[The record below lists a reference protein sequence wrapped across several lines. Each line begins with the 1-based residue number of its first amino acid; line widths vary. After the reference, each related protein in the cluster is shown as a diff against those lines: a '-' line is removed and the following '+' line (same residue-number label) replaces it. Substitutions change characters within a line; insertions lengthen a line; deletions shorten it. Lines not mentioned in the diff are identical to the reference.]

1 MMVQWVV
8 YYLSMLNMEA
18 WKIWYVI
25 SLQYLQIFQKG
36 RAPEICLSS
45 TLFKTTEER
54 DIFGTTFS
62 WNVKSAK
69 LKRILSGSASSLSKY
84 YSIQQ
89 VKDCFEERKLIRTQS
104 MTRQQQSD
112 WYNMLLDI
120 LIRHSLRL
128 HWTLTRHERMWEI
141 SGHSIVMDRYFQ
153 VSWCPYKYVFL
164 SNLGQKWTFSV
175 SVLKRY
181 ICSQSGGVVGLRLGT
196 KCNSLS
202 VTGGRIASCN
212 SKALMKISPSKNPLF
227 SLYQR
232 GREVEK
238 L

>member
-1 MMVQWVV
+1 MSCVLLEHVKHG
-8 YYLSMLNMEA
+8 SM
-18 WKIWYVI
+18 KIWYI
-25 SLQYLQIFQKG
+25 NIYNIYRSFFLRG

-69 LKRILSGSASSLSKY
+69 LKRIFSGSASSLSKY

-104 MTRQQQSD
+104 MTRQQKRG

-164 SNLGQKWTFSV
+164 SNLGQKWTFFSV
-175 SVLKRY
+175 SVSKSY
-181 ICSQSGGVVGLRLGT
+181 IL
-196 KCNSLS
+196 
-202 VTGGRIASCN
+202 
-212 SKALMKISPSKNPLF
+212 
-227 SLYQR
+227 
-232 GREVEK
+232 
-238 L
+238 